1 MPQAVLNICTG
12 GLEIA
17 VLCPAW
23 SLGWGNRLGG
33 CSPPTPLDPL
43 KKIPMR
49 LHWGHA
55 QGRGICMGC
64 MGRRGGAGRG
74 GCTGKGCIDMEVVH
88 VQGASPLWVKSVP
101 NPCCSR
107 GAAASVGAQGPAE
120 RHISLLA
127 GTLSSAKGLGQRL
140 LPLAMGDQGDGSDG
154 E

>member
-43 KKIPMR
+43 KKILMR

-64 MGRRGGAGRG
+64 MGRRGVRAGG
-74 GCTGKGCIDMEVVH
+74 D
-88 VQGASPLWVKSVP
+88 A
-101 NPCCSR
+101 
-107 GAAASVGAQGPAE
+107 
-120 RHISLLA
+120 
-127 GTLSSAKGLGQRL
+127 LGRD
-140 LPLAMGDQGDGSDG
+140 A
-154 E
+154 

>member
-1 MPQAVLNICTG
+1 MHRGVRNSCALSSLVPGVGEQAWGVLPPHPTGPTEKDSHEVALGACTG
-12 GLEIA
+12 KGYMYGVHGQA
-17 VLCPAW
+17 
-23 SLGWGNRLGG
+23 
-33 CSPPTPLDPL
+33 
-43 KKIPMR
+43 
-49 LHWGHA
+49 
-55 QGRGICMGC
+55 
-64 MGRRGGAGRG
+64 GGAGRG